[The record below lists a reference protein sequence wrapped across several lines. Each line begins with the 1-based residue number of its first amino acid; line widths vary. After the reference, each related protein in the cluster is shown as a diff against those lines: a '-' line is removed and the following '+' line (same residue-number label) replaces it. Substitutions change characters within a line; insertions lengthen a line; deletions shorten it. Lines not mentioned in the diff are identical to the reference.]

1 MDARQLMTLERY
13 SRNLVRTADKQR
25 QLDTFLAEVK
35 SLITIFDQESLE
47 HFLAQSLVSEQEKQ
61 QVLAL
66 IEPNCSSLLADF
78 LKEIVV
84 KKDYDLVYPI
94 LQDILYRTQYTTG
107 QFDMVIKSVVPLT
120 DQQLSAMK
128 DLVRKKLKLGIR
140 EVTEVIDE
148 SILGGFIIEI
158 NHKVIDASIRHQ
170 LQELKQKIR

>member
-13 SRNLVRTADKQR
+13 SRNLVRMADKQG
-25 QLDTFLAEVK
+25 QLDAFLAEVK

-47 HFLAQSLVSEQEKQ
+47 HFLAQSLVPEQEKQ

-66 IEPNCSSLLADF
+66 IEPNCSNLLADF
-78 LKEIVV
+78 LQEIVT
-84 KKDYDLVYPI
+84 KKEYDLVYPV

-120 DQQLSAMK
+120 EQQLTAMK